1 MTRFCRIGTEQSRVE
16 IYKATRERR
25 YGGQGA
31 GGSKVA
37 EDITVKKKG
46 TGQNSMNR
54 IEHEKNC
61 PTRMQESGR
70 VIGGKEEVLFT
81 PVKETG
87 DTTVG
92 QSVERR

>member
-1 MTRFCRIGTEQSRVE
+1 MEVREQVAPRWQRILQS
-16 IYKATRERR
+16 
-25 YGGQGA
+25 
-31 GGSKVA
+31 
-37 EDITVKKKG
+37 KKKG